1 MAKYFNSKIKGVN
14 CRSIDSILYNW
25 CIVSLRK
32 LKVLGREHKEIR
44 NEYRDDVNSKVRQE
58 ASNEV
63 YSSEMIADKLKELVE
78 DNELVF

>member
-1 MAKYFNSKIKGVN
+1 LH
-14 CRSIDSILYNW
+14 RP
-25 CIVSLRK
+25 R
-32 LKVLGREHKEIR
+32 VLGREHEEIR

-63 YSSEMIADKLKELVE
+63 YSSKMITNKLKELVK

>member
-1 MAKYFNSKIKGVN
+1 
-14 CRSIDSILYNW
+14 
-25 CIVSLRK
+25 VSLHRPR
-32 LKVLGREHKEIR
+32 VLGREHEEIR

-63 YSSEMIADKLKELVE
+63 YSSEMITDKLKELVK